1 MGERK
6 SSDAPHQLNV
16 LHPLNRSMS
25 DTNQTEEVRL
35 EPRKIF
41 LKDVSFESPISPEV
55 FARGQI
61 KPEIDVQLTLHHK
74 KLEAQFHEVVLQV
87 TSSAKLED
95 DTLFL
100 AEVHQGGI
108 FEIACDDEAK
118 LEMVKEV
125 ACANI
130 LLPFARETIADL
142 VVKGGFPQLLLNP
155 INFEALYM
163 QKKQKEAQ
171 SKHTPSSEALN

>member
-1 MGERK
+1 
-6 SSDAPHQLNV
+6 
-16 LHPLNRSMS
+16 MS
-25 DTNQTEEVRL
+25 NDNQTEEIRL

-61 KPEIDVQLTLHHK
+61 KPEMDVQMMLHHK
-74 KLEAQFHEVVLQV
+74 KLEKQFHEVVLQV
-87 TSSAKLED
+87 TASSKLD
-95 DTLFL
+95 DETLFL
-100 AEVHQGGI
+100 VEVHQGGI
-108 FEIACDDEAK
+108 FEIACEDERK

-130 LLPFARETIADL
+130 LLPFVRETIADL
-142 VVKGGFPQLLLNP
+142 VAKGGFPQLLLNP

-163 QKKQKEAQ
+163 RKKQKEAQ
-171 SKHTPSSEALN
+171 SKKTPTSEALN